1 MATATAVRVAVGAL
15 LKGLTPQFILR
26 VGYVE
31 DYPDPV
37 SPRRRRRS
45 GSPWGR
51 CSRV

>member
-1 MATATAVRVAVGAL
+1 MATATAVRVVVGAL

-37 SPRRRRRS
+37 SPRRPVARFA
-45 GSPWGR
+45 G
-51 CSRV
+51 V